1 MHTVYMCG
9 GVILKFITPELR
21 RLGGEGE
28 ELEFEASLCYI
39 ARPYLRNKL
48 NTKRHNNQE
57 KVT

>member
-1 MHTVYMCG
+1 MYVCG
-9 GVILKFITPELR
+9 SVILKFITPGLR
-21 RLGGEGE
+21 RLRKK
-28 ELEFEASLCYI
+28 ELEFETSLCYI

>member
-1 MHTVYMCG
+1 MVYVCG
-9 GVILKFITPELR
+9 GVIIKFITLELR
-21 RLGGEGE
+21 RLRKE